1 LLIMVRNM
9 EKNLFLKR
17 LGLGILVILFTSI
30 FSSAITAIPVENN
43 QMEGKNIPTDDY
55 PLGSGGYTN
64 LTVEEV
70 WELICNSSN
79 GIQILID
86 VRTIGEYVVER
97 IYTSSFLEKPR
108 LFSLQTMER
117 DGILLR
123 LFMMRYQDHEVIL
136 YCRSANRSF
145 IATQLLIDRGFS
157 GTIYNMIGGITEWKQ
172 AGLPTI

>member
-1 LLIMVRNM
+1 MK
-9 EKNLFLKR
+9 KNLFLNR
-17 LGLGILVILFTSI
+17 TGLGIIVMLFISI
-30 FSSAITAIPVENN
+30 ISSAVAVVPIGNN
-43 QMEGKNIPTDDY
+43 PIEEKNIATNDN
-55 PLGSGGYTN
+55 PLGSDGYTN

-70 WELICNSSN
+70 WELISNSSN

-86 VRTIGEYVVER
+86 VRTVGEYIGER

-108 LFSLQTMER
+108 LFPLQMMEH

-123 LFMMRYQDHEVIL
+123 LFIMRYQDNEVVL

-145 IATQLLIDRGFS
+145 IATQILIDKGFS

-172 AGLPTI
+172 AGLPVT